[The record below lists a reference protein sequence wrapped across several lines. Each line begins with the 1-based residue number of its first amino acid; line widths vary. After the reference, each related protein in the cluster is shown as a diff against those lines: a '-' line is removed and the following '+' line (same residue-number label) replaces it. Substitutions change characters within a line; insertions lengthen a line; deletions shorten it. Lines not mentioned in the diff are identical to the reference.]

1 MKDVMKYK
9 DYIGSVHYSA
19 EDEVFFGKIEGINDL
34 ISFEGHSVTEL
45 KAAFREAVEDYLE
58 LCNLNGKEPE
68 KMYKGSFNIRIKPEL
83 HKKAAQ
89 KALIE
94 GKSLN
99 QYVEEAIEQY
109 SVKER
114 K

>member
-1 MKDVMKYK
+1 MIYK
-9 DYIGSVHYSA
+9 
-19 EDEVFFGKIEGINDL
+19 
-34 ISFEGHSVTEL
+34 
-45 KAAFREAVEDYLE
+45 DYLE

-68 KMYKGSFNIRIKPEL
+68 KMYKGSFNIRINPEL
-83 HKKAAQ
+83 HKQAAQ

-109 SVKER
+109 SVKESNYP
-114 K
+114 KKSDS